1 MISCAAFPKSL
12 IDFGRAFPADSFG
25 GTADEGNAGQDGSPP
40 GDTGPGGHRVAGRG
54 LDSRWSRCM
63 DLKGMAEKLGF
74 EEKDFLELVQI
85 FVDATRTDLDLLEQ
99 AVAQGDL
106 KRLIECAHSLKGAAG
121 TLGIR
126 SIQDMA
132 KVLVDNARKN
142 ILEGSTEAVAAIRKD
157 VERLA
162 ATIEKKDKL

>member
-1 MISCAAFPKSL
+1 
-12 IDFGRAFPADSFG
+12 
-25 GTADEGNAGQDGSPP
+25 
-40 GDTGPGGHRVAGRG
+40 
-54 LDSRWSRCM
+54 M

-85 FVDATRTDLDLLEQ
+85 FVDATRTDLDDIEQ
-99 AVAQGDL
+99 AIARKDV
-106 KRLIECAHSLKGAAG
+106 KKLIESAHSLKGAAG

-126 SIQDMA
+126 SIQDKA

-142 ILEGSTEAVAAIRKD
+142 VLEGSAEALAAIRKD

-162 ATIEKKDKL
+162 ATIEKEDKS

>member
-1 MISCAAFPKSL
+1 
-12 IDFGRAFPADSFG
+12 
-25 GTADEGNAGQDGSPP
+25 
-40 GDTGPGGHRVAGRG
+40 
-54 LDSRWSRCM
+54 M

-142 ILEGSTEAVAAIRKD
+142 ILEESTEAVAAIRKD